1 MGVSEQIGAS
11 RLEAFRAIAENSSDP
26 ILRFD
31 RQLRYVYVNPA
42 AERRM
47 RRPRHLVRG
56 RTQRELGI
64 AEGAARQW
72 DGELERV
79 FRTGRERRFEFA
91 LGAGWVDAEEH
102 FEALAIPERNDR
114 GEIETVLVMVRD
126 VTERVRAHGELV
138 EREAALA
145 RAQRLAGLGSFRWE
159 PELDRLRCSDEL
171 ARLLGGADEP
181 RTLGDL
187 LARVHADDRLRV
199 HRTLGEAARAGR
211 AWSMQ
216 FRLFDGDGVERV
228 LRSRGEVAGGCLYG
242 TALDV
247 TAQEDV
253 HSTVRQLLR
262 FSQFVVEHLDDA
274 VVWIDAAGRIVSA
287 NRAAAD
293 RFGAPTGPLVGR
305 EVDAVGLRR
314 PRWEELRQDGR
325 SAYETVTAHHAVFN
339 GDEYACLIVARDRLS
354 GDGDLEIRAAGPL
367 RALRA

>member
-1 MGVSEQIGAS
+1 V
-11 RLEAFRAIAENSSDP
+11 
-26 ILRFD
+26 
-31 RQLRYVYVNPA
+31 
-42 AERRM
+42 
-47 RRPRHLVRG
+47 
-56 RTQRELGI
+56 
-64 AEGAARQW
+64 
-72 DGELERV
+72 
-79 FRTGRERRFEFA
+79 
-91 LGAGWVDAEEH
+91 
-102 FEALAIPERNDR
+102 
-114 GEIETVLVMVRD
+114 
-126 VTERVRAHGELV
+126 
-138 EREAALA
+138 
-145 RAQRLAGLGSFRWE
+145 GLGSFRWE

-228 LRSRGEVAGGCLYG
+228 LRSRGELAGGCLYG

-293 RFGAPTGPLVGR
+293 RFGAPTGPLVGQ
-305 EVDAVGLRR
+305 EVDAVGLRL

-325 SAYETVTAHHAVFN
+325 SAYETVTAHHAVLN

>member
-64 AEGAARQW
+64 AEGSARQW

-228 LRSRGEVAGGCLYG
+228 LRSRGELAGGCLYG

-293 RFGAPTGPLVGR
+293 RFGAPTGPLVGQ
-305 EVDAVGLRR
+305 EVDAVGLRL

-325 SAYETVTAHHAVFN
+325 SAYETVTAHHAVLN